1 MIVTVFGRHY
11 QPNWWDIVTY
21 RLFWLVPIVF
31 NQHSTAPS
39 VLCGMRN
46 EIYLPIDLAQ
56 KSSDLIRRIWWK
68 LKFETS
74 SLRMCIA
81 CLLTFDLRGNDM
93 LNVDFGFFKGLSV
106 QRITQ
111 LDIVSSWYG
120 DSFGWE
126 SQAQND
132 IFFMWIWLISYC
144 DYCGPNIVKIPYFY
158 CIWFRIVWSIH
169 LLATPFYI
177 IFSLKYPKSTSTGI
191 CC

>member
-1 MIVTVFGRHY
+1 MGYCACDISVILTGPHSIQSALYCPVC
-11 QPNWWDIVTY
+11 PLWDEKWD
-21 RLFWLVPIVF
+21 L
-31 NQHSTAPS
+31 TA
-39 VLCGMRN
+39 
-46 EIYLPIDLAQ
+46 DLAQ
-56 KSSDLIRRIWWK
+56 KWSDLIHRIWWK

-106 QRITQ
+106 QPITQ

-144 DYCGPNIVKIPYFY
+144 DYFLVVS
-158 CIWFRIVWSIH
+158 IW
-169 LLATPFYI
+169 
-177 IFSLKYPKSTSTGI
+177 LKYPIFTVFDSG
-191 CC
+191 